1 MSKPTNKLT
10 WVKARLGEDSNWW
23 ASEIS
28 DPIHWDVDGLGI
40 IDPKQFQHMMELL
53 DPLSDY
59 GLKTELIEDAFYSF
73 GIENFDKKEQIIHL
87 KRIQDSILDS
97 DELIFAL
104 PDVLDDD
111 KGPYA
116 DFIDHIT
123 RLRIKLLN
131 DLIDFSSK
139 LTIEELEED
148 IRETQNQDFMEGRAS
163 HYFNEIVAI
172 LEYVPAGFVL
182 DSDDENDAGD
192 DGSVD
197 DELANVIPDSD
208 VSEDGDE
215 TLLADDTMKW
225 DEDEEDASTGA
236 FEETTSPPDEEAD
249 PV

>member
-40 IDPKQFQHMMELL
+40 VDPKQFQYMMELL

-131 DLIDFSSK
+131 DLIDFSAK

-148 IRETQNQDFMEGRAS
+148 IREAQNQDFMEGRAS

-182 DSDDENDAGD
+182 DSDEDAEIESSDE
-192 DGSVD
+192 
-197 DELANVIPDSD
+197 DELADVIPDSD
-208 VSEDGDE
+208 VSDEGDE
-215 TLLADDTMKW
+215 TLLADETMKW
-225 DEDEEDASTGA
+225 DEDEEDTSTA
-236 FEETTSPPDEEAD
+236 VFEETTSPPDDEDISA
-249 PV
+249 